1 MTWRGTE
8 NSQAS
13 YETWKVRPSP
23 RRARRATGQPVTS
36 SPSSTTRPA
45 SGLRPPASWA
55 IRVDLPAPLGPISA
69 WISPG
74 STARSMPSVAFKA
87 PKALCRPCSSS
98 SASVMAR
105 LSGEQA
111 DDAAAREEHHGQQ
124 DEAEHELPAVGPAAD
139 ESPQQEEERESGQAP
154 GRERVC
160 QYV

>member
-1 MTWRGTE
+1 MSISDW
-8 NSQAS
+8 
-13 YETWKVRPSP
+13 
-23 RRARRATGQPVTS
+23 S
-36 SPSSTTRPA
+36 SDVCSSD
-45 SGLRPPASWA
+45 LWA

-74 STARSMPSVAFKA
+74 STARSTPSVAFKA

-124 DEAEHELPAVGPAAD
+124 DEDEPQLQAVGPAAH
-139 ESPQQEEERESGQAP
+139 ERPQQAAESGAGAQ
-154 GRERVC
+154 R
-160 QYV
+160 